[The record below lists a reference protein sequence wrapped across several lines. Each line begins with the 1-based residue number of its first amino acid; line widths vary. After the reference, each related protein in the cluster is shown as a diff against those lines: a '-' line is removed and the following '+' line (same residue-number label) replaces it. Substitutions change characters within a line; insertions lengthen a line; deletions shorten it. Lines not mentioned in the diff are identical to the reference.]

1 LDIAWFRDLIIIIY
15 GIISIGVLITVIVL
29 LAGLWRRCKG
39 IMDSLNIT
47 AKNIEE
53 ISYSARKEIITP
65 LSQIGVIIQGIS
77 KGIEAVSGIFRRK

>member
-1 LDIAWFRDLIIIIY
+1 MNIAWFRDLIIIIY
-15 GIISIGVLITVIVL
+15 GIISIGVFITVTVL
-29 LAGLWRRCKG
+29 LISLHRRCRG

-65 LSQIGVIIQGIS
+65 LAQIGVIIQSIS
-77 KGIEAVSGIFRRK
+77 KGIEAISGIFRRR